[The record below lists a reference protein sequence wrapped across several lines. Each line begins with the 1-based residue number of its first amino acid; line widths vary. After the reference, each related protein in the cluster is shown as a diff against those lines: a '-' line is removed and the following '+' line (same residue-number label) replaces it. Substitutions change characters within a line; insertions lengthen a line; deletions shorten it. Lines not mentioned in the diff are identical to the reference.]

1 MCIRDRRSH
10 RRRVGS
16 IGGWRAVASALEYK
30 DRAHGCAW
38 DWVDWALTVAGAAAA
53 AGVYMCL

>member
-1 MCIRDRRSH
+1 
-10 RRRVGS
+10 VGS